1 MATSGVSG
9 VQARPIEFLLC
20 DMDGTLLRPDHSL
33 SPRTLDAVRAL
44 REAGVAFSLATG
56 RPPRAMLQQIEA
68 LGVDLPTA
76 GFNGGSIVKP
86 DGSFLARHH
95 VPVEA
100 AVTALLLFEPCPQVE
115 TWVFADNE
123 WLLRNL
129 DGALMP
135 LERQALGYAPK
146 VVDSFEEYLPR
157 IDKIVAASSD
167 HRLLVQLE
175 ARLQAATAGQAQASR
190 SQPRFLDL
198 TALQADKG
206 QALVTLAE
214 YLGVPLE
221 RTAALGDG
229 GNDPAMFQRAGLSI
243 AMGQAEEQVKRQAD
257 VITGSNLEDG
267 AAEAIERYI
276 LMR

>member
-1 MATSGVSG
+1 MSGMTV
-9 VQARPIEFLLC
+9 RPIELLLS

-44 REAGVAFSLATG
+44 RDAGVAFSLASG
-56 RPPRAMLQQIEA
+56 RPPRAMQQQIEA

-76 GFNGGSIVKP
+76 GFNGGSIVNP
-86 DGSFLARHH
+86 DGSLLVRHT

-100 AVTALLLFEPCPQVE
+100 AVSALLLFEPCPQIE
-115 TWVFADNE
+115 TWVFADNQ

-129 DGALMP
+129 EGALMP
-135 LERQALGYAPK
+135 LERHALGYAPK

-167 HRLLVQLE
+167 HRLLVELE
-175 ARLQAATAGQAQASR
+175 ARLHATTAGQAQASR
-190 SQPRFLDL
+190 SQPRFLDV

-206 QALVTLAE
+206 QALATLAE
-214 YLGVPLE
+214 HLGVPLE

-229 GNDPAMFQRAGLSI
+229 GNDTAMFQRAGLSI

-257 VITGSNLEDG
+257 LVTGSNLEDG
-267 AAEAIERYI
+267 AAEAIERY
-276 LMR
+276 LLLRR

>member
-1 MATSGVSG
+1 MSGVK
-9 VQARPIEFLLC
+9 ARPIEFLLS
-20 DMDGTLLRPDHSL
+20 DLDGTLLRPDHSL

-44 REAGVAFSLATG
+44 RDAGVAFSLASG

-68 LGVDLPTA
+68 LGVDLPTV
-76 GFNGGSIVKP
+76 GFNGGSIVNP
-86 DGSFLARHH
+86 DGSCLVRHH
-95 VPVEA
+95 VPVAA
-100 AVTALLLFEPCPQVE
+100 AVTALLLFEAQPGIE
-115 TWVFADNE
+115 TWVFADDQ
-123 WLLRNL
+123 WLLRDL
-129 DGALMP
+129 DGPLMP

-146 VVDSFEEYLPR
+146 VVGSFDEYLPR
-157 IDKIVAASSD
+157 IDKIVAASND
-167 HRLLVQLE
+167 HRLLMALE
-175 ARLQAATAGQAQASR
+175 TRLQARTSGQAQASR
-190 SQPRFLDL
+190 SQPRFLDV

-206 QALVTLAE
+206 QALVTLAKH
-214 YLGVPLE
+214 LGVSLE

-276 LMR
+276 LQR